1 MKLGGCVRTVPRFDR
16 LKVGDDGSDYVIEAY
31 LDIRQIAT
39 RE

>member
-1 MKLGGCVRTVPRFDR
+1 MWRRGAEMGVPGTAS
-16 LKVGDDGSDYVIEAY
+16 KVGDDGSDYVIEAY